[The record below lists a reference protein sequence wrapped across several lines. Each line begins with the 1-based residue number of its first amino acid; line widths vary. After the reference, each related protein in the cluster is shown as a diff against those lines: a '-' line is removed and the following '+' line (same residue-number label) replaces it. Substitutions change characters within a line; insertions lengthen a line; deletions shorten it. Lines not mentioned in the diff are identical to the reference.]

1 MIKIHVLSIKQ
12 HFYCH
17 FINNIFKKITLNILT
32 TSTNKTSGKKY
43 KKVIWKQK
51 VNYL

>member
-1 MIKIHVLSIKQ
+1 MNKIHVLSIKQ

-32 TSTNKTSGKKY
+32 STNKTAGKKY